1 MLTFNTPV
9 AEVLGRRSD
18 AAIVGRAR
26 YQRAERTEVN
36 VKPTYV
42 TLAKFTEEGFEDI
55 RDIPDKVEEI
65 KELKR
70 SLGGEPLGFFLT
82 FG

>member
-1 MLTFNTPV
+1 M
-9 AEVLGRRSD
+9 
-18 AAIVGRAR
+18 
-26 YQRAERTEVN
+26 N

-55 RDIPDKVEEI
+55 RDIPDKVEDI